1 MLLLKTFKLE
11 LFFSSSI
18 SISPKQYSFPSFNI
32 ASIDNT
38 LSLIIPYLRDLPP
51 QLLFPAIPPMVAL
64 LDVDTSTG
72 NQRPKGFKNLLS
84 SSKTIPGSTVQVLF
98 FSSKSI
104 ILLKYFELSITS
116 ERLTV

>member
-1 MLLLKTFKLE
+1 
-11 LFFSSSI
+11 
-18 SISPKQYSFPSFNI
+18 
-32 ASIDNT
+32 
-38 LSLIIPYLRDLPP
+38 
-51 QLLFPAIPPMVAL
+51 MVAL

-98 FSSKSI
+98 FSSKST

-116 ERLTV
+116 ERLTVWPHCEVPPPRGRIEILLLRQKLTALITSSLDLGINTAKGWIW

>member
-1 MLLLKTFKLE
+1 
-11 LFFSSSI
+11 
-18 SISPKQYSFPSFNI
+18 
-32 ASIDNT
+32 
-38 LSLIIPYLRDLPP
+38 
-51 QLLFPAIPPMVAL
+51 MVAL

-72 NQRPKGFKNLLS
+72 NQSPKGFKNLLS

-98 FSSKSI
+98 FLSKSI